1 MQTSH
6 IILTMVQSS
15 NNLLVFQFFQGKV
28 DSVKRLADNNIRLY
42 RDKTRELNDLKVSF
56 QENKN
61 LIDVVQAKN
70 ASMDSEIAN
79 LKVD

>member
-1 MQTSH
+1 M
-6 IILTMVQSS
+6 ILTMVQSS
-15 NNLLVFQFFQGKV
+15 NNLLIFQFFQGKV

>member
-15 NNLLVFQFFQGKV
+15 NNLLVSQFFQGKV

>member
-1 MQTSH
+1 M
-6 IILTMVQSS
+6 ILTMVQSS

>member
-1 MQTSH
+1 
-6 IILTMVQSS
+6 MVQSS